1 MPLILPGNVAAATAS
16 TVYSIANSC
25 RFNDGDSPSLEKT
38 SGTPTSG
45 VKGTFSFWFKRGEL
59 GTSATKYF
67 ISTNDISTPYF
78 QMYIG
83 TSSAQ
88 QDSIRVQ
95 VFTGG
100 TTTELITSRKF
111 RDPSSW
117 YHCVFSYDSTPS
129 TPSSS
134 SIRLFI
140 NGVQETAFSTETYPS
155 QNAGHNFE
163 EGNIMVGA
171 ANSGPE
177 NFFDGYLAEF
187 VYCDGQAYAASD
199 FGEFDSD
206 SPTIWKPKDVSGL
219 TFGDEGFW
227 LDFEAS
233 ANLGNDA
240 NGGTD
245 LSEVNIAAI
254 DQCTDSPTNN
264 FCTINPIANSY
275 YGNNVFSEGNCKVTW
290 DGDQS
295 ARQEMGTFG
304 LTAGKWYWEWKM
316 TDMASEDTVIF
327 GIVDRPTIN
336 TNDYLAGLPTS
347 PYFASIYGYG
357 FRSGTS
363 TTEVYN
369 QNSAAT
375 SGFSIQWDNDDDG
388 IIVGCALD
396 LDNNKIY
403 FHRAGTWGGSGD
415 PAAGSNGISI
425 TAATSTTGGQYFPV
439 FGTRSSHDYVN
450 EMNFGNPSFT
460 GTDQADDNGYGSFEY
475 DVPAGFYAIC
485 SKNLGEFGG

>member
-78 QMYIG
+78 QLYIG

-117 YHCVFSYDSTPS
+117 QHCVFSYDSTPS

-140 NGVQETAFSTETYPS
+140 NGVQETAFSTETYGD

-163 EGNIMVGA
+163 DGNIMVGA

-254 DQCTDSPTNN
+254 DQCLDSPTNN
-264 FCTINPIANSY
+264 FCTLNPLDNYWQAAT
-275 YGNNVFSEGNCKVTW
+275 FSEGNNKVVTQP
-290 DGDQS
+290 GTGLTGS
-295 ARQEMGTFG
+295 YYTYNTGTFG
-304 LTAGKWYWEWKM
+304 LTAGKWYFEARVES
-316 TDMASEDTVIF
+316 TAGTYDLVGIAGRSPEAQFHDLGRFADT
-327 GIVDRPTIN
+327 
-336 TNDYLAGLPTS
+336 
-347 PYFASIYGYG
+347 YGYKG
-357 FRSGTS
+357 NNGKIQNNATL
-363 TTEVYN
+363 TTYGDSYGV
-369 QNSAAT
+369 
-375 SGFSIQWDNDDDG
+375 DG
-388 IIVGCALD
+388 NIVGVYID
-396 LDNNKIY
+396 LDNNKLY
-403 FHRAGTWGGSGD
+403 FGKNGTVQNSGTGFSVTD
-415 PAAGSNGISI
+415 PASVLDSVYYPAAGDQYNS
-425 TAATSTTGGQYFPV
+425 ATEGSTTWA
-439 FGTRSSHDYVN
+439 
-450 EMNFGNPSFT
+450 MNFGATAFG
-460 GTDQADDNGYGSFEY
+460 GTAISSGNADANGYGNFEY
-475 DVPAGFYAIC
+475 DPSSGTFDGASKDFLAIC
-485 SKNLGEFGG
+485 TKNLGSDGG

>member
-67 ISTNDISTPYF
+67 ISTNDVSTPYF

-111 RDPSSW
+111 RDPAAW
-117 YHCVFSYDSTPS
+117 YHLVFSYDSTPS

-163 EGNIMVGA
+163 DGNIMVGA

-219 TFGDEGFW
+219 TFGTNGFY

-233 ANLGNDA
+233 DNLGNDA

-245 LSEVNIAAI
+245 LGETNLAAV
-254 DQCTDSPTNN
+254 DQCTDTPTNN
-264 FCTINPIANSY
+264 FATLNPLWRSSFDNDGTY
-275 YGNNVFSEGNCKVTW
+275 SEGNCQRSFT
-290 DGDQS
+290 S
-295 ARQEMGTFG
+295 ANSDRGYGFSTMGV
-304 LTAGKWYWEWKM
+304 TAGKWYWEIKIPDSGRTKCGVGDATKIASFTGAFYNESTSYGM
-316 TDMASEDTVIF
+316 EVGTDGSISENGTTTDPFAAS
-327 GIVDRPTIN
+327 
-336 TNDYLAGLPTS
+336 LS
-347 PYFASIYGYG
+347 
-357 FRSGTS
+357 
-363 TTEVYN
+363 
-369 QNSAAT
+369 
-375 SGFSIQWDNDDDG
+375 DDD
-388 IIVGCALD
+388 IVMFALD
-396 LDNNKIY
+396 MDN
-403 FHRAGTWGGSGD
+403 HRCWYGINGTWQDSGD
-415 PAAGSNGISI
+415 PTSGATGTGDITTQISDQTHI
-425 TAATSTTGGQYFPV
+425 NTGEFIFPFVYKVSTSGQGDFQC
-439 FGTRSSHDYVN
+439 
-450 EMNFGNPSFT
+450 NFGNPPFT
-460 GTDQADDNGYGSFEY
+460 LSSAVADGNGYGAFEY
-475 DVPAGFYAIC
+475 APPSGFLALC
-485 SKNLGEFGG
+485 TKNLGSDGG